1 MNDIYYPTL
10 ADAIAINREFTG
22 LAVRDV
28 GLLAAA
34 LGRPQAS
41 AFGHDAYPDLWSKAA
56 ALLHS
61 VIRNH
66 PFLEAN
72 KRTATAL
79 ALGFLASNG
88 IGAAHDPDHEA
99 MLGIAVA
106 IANSDIDVDKIAVAV
121 RVAIERIE
129 PFDPRR
135 HLLGDRRQHG
145 TPRGR

>member
-1 MNDIYYPTL
+1 MTEIYYPTL
-10 ADAIAINREFTG
+10 ADAITINREFTG

-28 GLLAAA
+28 GLLDSA
-34 LGRPQAS
+34 LGRPKSS

-79 ALGFLASNG
+79 ALQFLTYNSIDAR
-88 IGAAHDPDHEA
+88 DPDHEA
-99 MLGIAVA
+99 MIGIAVA
-106 IANSDIDVDKIAVAV
+106 VANSDIGVEKIATALRVAV
-121 RVAIERIE
+121 ERSE
-129 PFDPRR
+129 PFDPRS
-135 HLLGDRRQHG
+135 HLL
-145 TPRGR
+145 